1 MQKENRSF
9 VFESDCQMRSL
20 QGKTVLMKDEDV
32 SSAILLSVFDTKI
45 YTKSLNL
52 PFQSGEFTEELQP

>member
-1 MQKENRSF
+1 M
-9 VFESDCQMRSL
+9 FESDCQMRSL